1 MEIGGG
7 LLSPEFHGTAL
18 GLPHLFVGID
28 SLPCVG
34 ILERLACQLF
44 FLVGSR
50 DEADNPPGACPCFRT
65 M

>member
-1 MEIGGG
+1 VEIGGG

-44 FLVGSR
+44 FPI
-50 DEADNPPGACPCFRT
+50 AA
-65 M
+65 